1 MQHDPTNNPRALQ
14 AIYHAGGHFVL
25 CLEDKRPVW
34 RSWQKLRPGLDVV
47 LAHEGPLG
55 LKPWSISTTALDVDT
70 GNPGE
75 LIEAWPP
82 MAVLD
87 SRRSNGKH
95 LYYSD
100 TEGRGNGHFEVYGCA
115 GEIRG
120 AKGYL
125 ILWHD
130 GAGRLADALH
140 DPIARARRWPRDLFE
155 LAGLPA
161 VTLPPAGQ
169 PSSYSYKPSEQSRQT
184 WAAAAAAVEM
194 ETIKRGRRN
203 VKLFD
208 AVRFWAYSVPRGQ
221 DLEAWTRRVRVHALE
236 QNRRFSDPLDGREVV
251 QTAYSIST
259 WCWSGGG
266 AKWHYPRH
274 WRHDSENQRK
284 RGVKGGLASGKARR
298 DRNAERDT
306 AIVEAVT
313 AGHSLR
319 AVARKWGLSAE
330 GVRYLVGRCQ
340 VKPKSGGLGGAGGF
354 SNETECFVKR
364 RRGSGGIPQPPHYA
378 GGCFGRMPI

>member
-1 MQHDPTNNPRALQ
+1 MQHDPTNNPQALQ

-25 CLEDKRPVW
+25 CLEDKRPLW

-47 LAHEGPLG
+47 LAHSGPLG
-55 LKPWSISTTALDVDT
+55 LRPWSISTTALDVDT

-130 GAGRLADALH
+130 GAGRLADALQ
-140 DPIARARRWPRDLFE
+140 DPLARARRWPRDLFE

-161 VTLPPAGQ
+161 VTLRGAVKIPA
-169 PSSYSYKPSEQSRQT
+169 YSYKPSEQSRRA
-184 WAAAAAAVEM
+184 WAAAAATVEL

-221 DLEAWTRRVRVHALE
+221 DLEAWTRRVQAYALE
-236 QNRRFSDPLDGREVV
+236 QNRRFPEPLDRREVI

-266 AKWHYPRH
+266 ARWHFDH
-274 WRHDSENQRK
+274 SSTAQRR
-284 RGVKGGLASGKARR
+284 RGVKSGKVRR
-298 DRNAERDT
+298 ARNAERDA
-306 AIVEAVT
+306 AIVAAVET
-313 AGHSLR
+313 GQSMR
-319 AVARKWGLSAE
+319 AVARAC
-330 GVRYLVGRCQ
+330 GVDEKMVRHVMRRVRNEPNQ
-340 VKPKSGGLGGAGGF
+340 WFGGAGG
-354 SNETECFVKR
+354 
-364 RRGSGGIPQPPHYA
+364 
-378 GGCFGRMPI
+378 

>member
-1 MQHDPTNNPRALQ
+1 MASHRMQQNPTNNPQALQ
-14 AIYHAGGHFVL
+14 TIYHAGGHFVL

-55 LKPWSISTTALDVDT
+55 LKPWSVSTSALDVDT
-70 GNPGE
+70 GDPGE
-75 LIEAWPP
+75 LMQAWPP
-82 MAVLD
+82 MAVLN
-87 SRRSNGKH
+87 SRRSDGKH

-115 GEIRG
+115 GEIRS

-130 GAGRLADALH
+130 GAGRLADALQ
-140 DPIARARRWPRDLFE
+140 DPLARARRWPRDLFE

-161 VTLPPAGQ
+161 VTLRGAVKTPT
-169 PSSYSYKPSEQSRQT
+169 YSYKPSDQSRQT
-184 WAAAAAAVEM
+184 WAAAAAAVEL
-194 ETIKRGRRN
+194 EAIKPGRRN

-208 AVRFWAYSVPRGQ
+208 AVRFWAYSIPRGQ

-236 QNRRFSDPLDGREVV
+236 QNRRFPEPLAESEVK

-266 AKWHYPRH
+266 ARWHFDH
-274 WRHDSENQRK
+274 SSAAQRR
-284 RGVKGGLASGKARR
+284 RGVKSGKVRR
-298 DRNAERDT
+298 ARNAERDA
-306 AIVEAVT
+306 AIVAAVEA
-313 AGHSLR
+313 GQSMR
-319 AVARKWGLSAE
+319 AVAREYGLTHQA
-330 GVRYLVGRCQ
+330 VMKIVGRVVTEPNQ
-340 VKPKSGGLGGAGGF
+340 LVLGGAGG
-354 SNETECFVKR
+354 
-364 RRGSGGIPQPPHYA
+364 GGGQM
-378 GGCFGRMPI
+378 RLL